1 MRFNRL
7 LALSIFFATIALVIM
22 PSSLMAAVTVK
33 VAVLYPPVVNSFLTQ
48 IFDEIVEGIKL
59 NREIEVVIYPVTGK
73 EHIESIKDKLK
84 DDGIDA
90 VIAIGEKNYLIG
102 EKLAEAY
109 PVVHGGVMIEPNGHS
124 GISLVTDPEQ
134 FFSNLKRLA
143 PSVERVYTVYS
154 EASNG
159 WLVQMAKKVAGK
171 YDIELNAFKA
181 DSLREGSHN
190 FRQLLEQVKDERD
203 AVWLLL
209 DKIVPDKAVL
219 PVVLEKAWD
228 SHVVVFSNNPTHA
241 RRGALFSLFPDNHG
255 TGESLG
261 ELVLRQRQPGAQPL
275 VLPSKNLKISVNERT
290 ASHLGFSVSQS
301 QQVDSE
307 LTYPD
312 Q

>member
-7 LALSIFFATIALVIM
+7 LALSILFATIVLVIM
-22 PSSLMAAVTVK
+22 PSFLMAAVTVK

-48 IFDEIVEGIKL
+48 IFDEIVDGIKL

-102 EKLAEAY
+102 KKLAEVY

-134 FFSNLKRLA
+134 FFSHLKRLA

-159 WLVQMAKKVAGK
+159 WLVRMAKKIAGK
-171 YDIELNAFKA
+171 YDIELNAFEA
-181 DSLREGSHN
+181 DNLREGSHN
-190 FRQLLEQVKDERD
+190 FRQLLGQVKDERD

-241 RRGALFSLFPDNHG
+241 RRGALFSLFPDNYG

-301 QQVDSE
+301 QRVDSE